1 MTDTINLYQYEDELR
16 KRGYQLISGVDEAGR
31 GPLAG
36 PVVASAVIL
45 KPNAQLPL
53 VNDSKKLTE
62 KQRLKAVK
70 QIEENA
76 LAISTVFISEQR
88 IDEINILQ
96 ATKEAMQKAIVQLEL
111 KPEFNLIDAVKLK
124 SEIPHLSI
132 IKGDQKSISIAAASI
147 IAKTKRDEY
156 MKQIALKH
164 PEYGFEKHKGYGTKA
179 HIEAIKKYGVLPIHR
194 KTYEPILSL
203 IQSQKN

>member
-1 MTDTINLYQYEDELR
+1 MTDTINLYQYEDELL
-16 KRGYQLISGVDEAGR
+16 KKGYQFISGVDEAGR

-96 ATKEAMQKAIVQLEL
+96 ATKEAMQKAIEQLEL

>member
-96 ATKEAMQKAIVQLEL
+96 ATKEAMQKAIEQLEL

>member
-1 MTDTINLYQYEDELR
+1 MIDTINLYQYEDELL
-16 KRGYQLISGVDEAGR
+16 KKGYQFISGVDEAGR

-96 ATKEAMQKAIVQLEL
+96 ATKEAMQKAIEQLEL